1 MKKILC
7 VVLAISL
14 LLTLAFSFT
23 SCGDDGRVT
32 ITVYN
37 WGEYISEGD
46 DGLLDVIEEFEDAT
60 GIKVNYQNFATNEEL
75 YAKLKNGA
83 GDYDV
88 IIPSEYM
95 VSRMIEEDMLEKL
108 DFSNIPNTKNLT
120 ESFKTSEYDPT
131 SEYSVPYLWG
141 TVGIIYNSKY
151 VTKTVDSWDILW
163 DADYKDKILMFDNS
177 RDAFGIALK
186 RLGYSMNTTDLSQI
200 DEAAAS
206 LKDQA
211 QVVQAYVMDQIFDK
225 MISEEAYIAP
235 YYAGDYITMVQDN
248 PDLKFAIPKEGTN
261 LFTDAMCIPKGAKHK
276 AEAEMF
282 INFMCDV
289 QTGYSNAMA
298 VGYSSPLSEVSQM
311 IKNDADYAEYL
322 PICYPSD
329 EVLSNTE
336 MFVHL
341 PEEVLEY
348 TQKHWIDI
356 CF

>member
-1 MKKILC
+1 M
-7 VVLAISL
+7 S
-14 LLTLAFSFT
+14 
-23 SCGDDGRVT
+23 
-32 ITVYN
+32 Y
-37 WGEYISEGD
+37 
-46 DGLLDVIEEFEDAT
+46 DA
-60 GIKVNYQNFATNEEL
+60 L
-75 YAKLKNGA
+75 HKL
-83 GDYDV
+83 V
-88 IIPSEYM
+88 
-95 VSRMIEEDMLEKL
+95 
-108 DFSNIPNTKNLT
+108 
-120 ESFKTSEYDPT
+120 
-131 SEYSVPYLWG
+131 
-141 TVGIIYNSKY
+141 
-151 VTKTVDSWDILW
+151 
-163 DADYKDKILMFDNS
+163 

-248 PDLKFAIPKEGTN
+248 PDLKFVIPKEGTN

-276 AEAEMF
+276 TEAEMF

-298 VGYSSPLSEVSQM
+298 VGYSSPLSEVCEM

-341 PEEVLEY
+341 PEEVLAY